1 MEDDK
6 STKASKIAW
15 SVFLLC
21 ISIFGVIHLV
31 GTRLEKDLY
40 GWASE
45 LPLERL
51 RNYDSQDASRY
62 SYKDRINKE
71 AHYFICLSNGRQDAL
86 PARKLEEI
94 IDILLEN
101 DPNALMLG
109 ITLPD
114 SYTWE
119 QTASRFTAPLP
130 GLSITFQLDGIHR
143 FNGDIWSHREEI
155 MADYRSRGM
164 NRRVHKVKLN
174 RLKAL
179 SVCGEYEGRKN
190 VIYYHYIDFFYNHT
204 RYTLAIES
212 DKRHF
217 VKMPKF
223 KKKALGIIESIEIL

>member
-101 DPNALMLG
+101 DPNALILG

-143 FNGDIWSHREEI
+143 FNGDIW
-155 MADYRSRGM
+155 
-164 NRRVHKVKLN
+164 L
-174 RLKAL
+174 
-179 SVCGEYEGRKN
+179 
-190 VIYYHYIDFFYNHT
+190 
-204 RYTLAIES
+204 
-212 DKRHF
+212 
-217 VKMPKF
+217 
-223 KKKALGIIESIEIL
+223 IIVPVE